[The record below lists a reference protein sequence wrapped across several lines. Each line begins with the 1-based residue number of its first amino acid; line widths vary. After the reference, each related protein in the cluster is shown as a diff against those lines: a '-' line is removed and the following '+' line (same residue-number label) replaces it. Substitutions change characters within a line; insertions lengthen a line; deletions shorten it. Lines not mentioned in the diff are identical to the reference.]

1 MKITTIDVVTVTP
14 APNTTW
20 AVSFFDPQTLE
31 VTSLLT
37 VSEKPQ
43 VQKKYVTIG
52 TPITHVDEVLD
63 WIADEAWRQGAPDD
77 AVAEVDDSGL
87 FAQVSV
93 TWTEVTV

>member
-20 AVSFFDPQTLE
+20 AISFFAPQTLE
-31 VTSLLT
+31 VTALLT

-43 VQKKYVTIG
+43 IQKKCVTIG
-52 TPITHVDEVLD
+52 TTTAHVDEALVWL
-63 WIADEAWRQGAPDD
+63 ADEARCQGAPDD
-77 AVAEVDDSGL
+77 VVAEVDDSGL
-87 FAQVSV
+87 FALASV